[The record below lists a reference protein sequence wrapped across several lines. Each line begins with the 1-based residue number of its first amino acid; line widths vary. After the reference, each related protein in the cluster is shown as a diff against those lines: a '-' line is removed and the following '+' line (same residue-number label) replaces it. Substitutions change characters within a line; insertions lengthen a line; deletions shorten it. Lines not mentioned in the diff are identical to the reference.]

1 MQSMTGFSSVL
12 KFALPVGLAI
22 AERAAWLLFL
32 KNYLPDLSPIEMS
45 LSKYNQLLREEKART

>member
-1 MQSMTGFSSVL
+1 MTGFSSVL